1 MGNAQVN
8 PGSDEE
14 EDEVAKDVHTSQITN
29 ISFEI

>member
-14 EDEVAKDVHTSQITN
+14 EDEVSKDVHIFQLRNYN
-29 ISFEI
+29 IL